1 MPINPLIVRFDS
13 LPSTNTE
20 AARQAS
26 LGAPE
31 GLCVIA
37 REQTAGRGR
46 ERRIWLSPR
55 DAGLYLSIVLRPEG
69 EVRYWPLI
77 TLMAS
82 VAIHDTLES
91 AFGVDCDIKWPNDI
105 HCEGRKI
112 CGVLAE
118 TVETPSGQG
127 LILGIGI
134 NLTRSALPPELE
146 TLATSIEEQTGVA
159 PDTATLIG
167 RLMQKLS
174 FFYDSMQSPNGP
186 AIITAEWSKRS
197 SYTEGKRVRVTFA
210 QESIEG
216 VTRGLETDGA
226 LRIEI
231 DTGAIKVVHS
241 GDVTGVRS
249 VINSETG

>member
-1 MPINPLIVRFDS
+1 MALNPLIVRFDS

-26 LGAPE
+26 LGAPD

-46 ERRIWLSPR
+46 ERRIWLSPM
-55 DAGLYLSIVLRPEG
+55 DAGLYLSIVLRPVW
-69 EVRYWPLI
+69 EVRYWPLV
-77 TLMAS
+77 TLMAA

-91 AFGVDCDIKWPNDI
+91 DFGIDCDIKWPNDI
-105 HCEGRKI
+105 HCGGRKI

-146 TLATSIEEQTGVA
+146 TVATSIEEQTSVA
-159 PDTATLIG
+159 PDTEALIAG
-167 RLMQKLS
+167 LLRKLS
-174 FFYDSMQSPNGP
+174 VFYESMQSPNGP
-186 AIITAEWSKRS
+186 SVITAEWSKRS
-197 SYTEGKRVRVTFA
+197 SYTMGKRVRVTFA
-210 QESIEG
+210 QESVEG

-226 LRIEI
+226 LRVET
-231 DTGAIKVVHS
+231 DTGAIKVIHS

-249 VINSETG
+249 VISSETG

>member
-1 MPINPLIVRFDS
+1 
-13 LPSTNTE
+13 
-20 AARQAS
+20 
-26 LGAPE
+26 
-31 GLCVIA
+31 
-37 REQTAGRGR
+37 
-46 ERRIWLSPR
+46 
-55 DAGLYLSIVLRPEG
+55 
-69 EVRYWPLI
+69 
-77 TLMAS
+77 MAS
-82 VAIHDTLES
+82 VAIHDTLEGV
-91 AFGVDCDIKWPNDI
+91 FGVDCDIKWPNDI

-146 TLATSIEEQTGVA
+146 AVATSIEEQTGVA
-159 PDTATLIG
+159 PDTAALIG

-197 SYTEGKRVRVTFA
+197 SYTVGKRVRVTFA
-210 QESIEG
+210 RESFEG
-216 VTRGLETDGA
+216 ITRGLETDGA
-226 LRIEI
+226 LRIET
-231 DTGAIKVVHS
+231 DSGVIKVVHS

-249 VINSETG
+249 VINPETS